1 MKLFPRTPSPRAVHR
16 QRRVPRLPH
25 QSRHRKK
32 ITKPVV
38 DQTAQVIIFCYHRL
52 VDKIHTPWTEITPAA
67 FEAQMK
73 ALKDRGITVIPMQ
86 DLLAWKRSEKNIPPR
101 CAVVTFD
108 DGWKS
113 QYEVA
118 WPIMKKY
125 GYPFTMFIYTEGVR
139 GGTLGG
145 GEAIT
150 WEQLADMRDNGI
162 DIEAHSATHQDLRE
176 GHNIML
182 VSGGKRTKTKLT
194 GPQYEQ
200 WMQNEV
206 VGSKQLLEQR
216 LGIKVNCFAVPF
228 GSYNEHVKD
237 IARGA
242 GYEAMF
248 TVYGQPITF
257 TSPLDSIGRYAIEA
271 NKPKVFEDALKM
283 IGTSSGGAAAVA
295 EVGAKD
301 LATQPAD
308 GETVRTAL
316 PLIKANLS
324 GVGQIEPGS
333 VQMRVSGLGV
343 VPANYDPKTGTV
355 SYQVTQKLRDKSC
368 TVIVSAKSEGKKV
381 EAHWTFGIEEGAT
394 GGGTSG
400 KASSDAKKI
409 SASPS
414 SVRRG
419 LLEKAPVLRRRNTF
433 RSCFHNSAT
442 SFRIFSKSCAGTALS
457 AKPNVD
463 AALRQVRLALLEAD
477 VDFQVARRFIARVK
491 EKALGETVLRSITPG
506 QQIVK
511 IFHDE
516 LTALLGGDS
525 APLRSRRQGPH
536 PDGWSER
543 VRQDDFLGEA
553 GGFFKKTGH
562 FPILVPCDLQRPA
575 AIEQLVTLGKQI
587 DVPVHAPEPNE
598 KNVQRAVAAAVRS
611 ARHARR
617 D

>member
-1 MKLFPRTPSPRAVHR
+1 MMIRFAILPLLLALNFSMCKKQPAVTEKPQPGGTSSPAAAAIAAAPVAAAS
-16 QRRVPRLPH
+16 P
-25 QSRHRKK
+25 K

-38 DQTAQVIIFCYHRL
+38 DQTAQTLIFCYHLL
-52 VDKIHTPWTEITPAA
+52 VDKVRYPGTEITPAA

-73 ALKDRGITVIPMQ
+73 ELKDRGITVISMQ
-86 DLLAWKRSEKNIPPR
+86 DLLAWKRGEKNIPPR

-139 GGTLGG
+139 GGALGG

-150 WEQLADMRDNGI
+150 WEQLGDMRDNGV

-182 VSGGKRTKTKLT
+182 ASTAGKKTRTKLT

-200 WMQNEV
+200 WVQNEV
-206 VGSKQLLEQR
+206 VGCKQLLEQR

-228 GSYNEHVKD
+228 GNYNEHVKEL
-237 IARGA
+237 ARNA

-257 TSPLDSIGRYAIEA
+257 TSSLDSLGRYAIEA

-283 IGTSSGGAAAVA
+283 IGTSTGGAAAVA

-343 VPANYDPKTGTV
+343 VPATYDAKTGTV
-355 SYQVTQKLRDKSC
+355 SYQVPQKLRDKTC

-381 EAHWTFGIEEGAT
+381 ETHWTFGIEEAAAT
-394 GGGTSG
+394 A
-400 KASSDAKKI
+400 ASS
-409 SASPS
+409 
-414 SVRRG
+414 
-419 LLEKAPVLRRRNTF
+419 
-433 RSCFHNSAT
+433 
-442 SFRIFSKSCAGTALS
+442 
-457 AKPNVD
+457 
-463 AALRQVRLALLEAD
+463 
-477 VDFQVARRFIARVK
+477 
-491 EKALGETVLRSITPG
+491 
-506 QQIVK
+506 
-511 IFHDE
+511 
-516 LTALLGGDS
+516 
-525 APLRSRRQGPH
+525 
-536 PDGWSER
+536 
-543 VRQDDFLGEA
+543 
-553 GGFFKKTGH
+553 
-562 FPILVPCDLQRPA
+562 PA
-575 AIEQLVTLGKQI
+575 A
-587 DVPVHAPEPNE
+587 AP
-598 KNVQRAVAAAVRS
+598 KK
-611 ARHARR
+611 
-617 D
+617 